1 MRRVVVTGMGA
12 ITPIGLSVDEFW
24 NSVKENTVG
33 IDNITRFDTTDYK
46 VKLAAEVKDFDAK
59 NYMDFKAAKRMEKF
73 SQYAVA
79 AAHEA
84 MKDSGLDMAKED
96 AFRVGVSVGS
106 GVGSLEAMESNHK
119 KLLEKGPSR
128 INPLLVPLMITNM
141 AAGNVSIQLGLKGK
155 NINVVT
161 ACATG
166 TNSIGECL
174 QVELKVLY
182 LLLESVV
189 LLRLQHFQHL
199 QTLREPLSHLTKKE
213 MALSWVKE
221 QVWLYLKNWS
231 ML

>member
-1 MRRVVVTGMGA
+1 
-12 ITPIGLSVDEFW
+12 
-24 NSVKENTVG
+24 
-33 IDNITRFDTTDYK
+33 
-46 VKLAAEVKDFDAK
+46 
-59 NYMDFKAAKRMEKF
+59 
-73 SQYAVA
+73 
-79 AAHEA
+79 
-84 MKDSGLDMAKED
+84 
-96 AFRVGVSVGS
+96 
-106 GVGSLEAMESNHK
+106 
-119 KLLEKGPSR
+119 
-128 INPLLVPLMITNM
+128 MITNM

-166 TNSIGECL
+166 TNSIGEGYRSI
-174 QVELKVLY
+174 QHGEADVMFAGGTEVLY